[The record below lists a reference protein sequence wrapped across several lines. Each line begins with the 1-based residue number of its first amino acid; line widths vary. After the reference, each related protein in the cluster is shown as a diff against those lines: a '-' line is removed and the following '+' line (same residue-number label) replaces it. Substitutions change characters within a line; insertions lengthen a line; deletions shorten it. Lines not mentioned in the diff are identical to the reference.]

1 MKKMIQISFLTGI
14 VTLFCIATG
23 YSQQRPSQRSYTSVM
38 NEVKQKRAA
47 HDKMIQQMKQTRPSN
62 IILPSA
68 STQSQPVSGT
78 IAAPTTPQNS
88 LSSPGTNQQP
98 ATKQINSQPLR
109 PLGAIYF
116 DRTIYRT
123 KRARIFLTVVLK
135 SYWGVFYS
143 PKNFTKNN

>member
-1 MKKMIQISFLTGI
+1 MIQISFLTGI
-14 VTLFCIATG
+14 VVLFCITTG
-23 YSQQRPSQRSYTSVM
+23 YSQQKASERSFTSVM

-88 LSSPGTNQQP
+88 LSSPGPNQQP
-98 ATKQINSQPLR
+98 ANKQINSEPNV
-109 PLGAIYF
+109 P
-116 DRTIYRT
+116 T
-123 KRARIFLTVVLK
+123 KK
-135 SYWGVFYS
+135 Q
-143 PKNFTKNN
+143 